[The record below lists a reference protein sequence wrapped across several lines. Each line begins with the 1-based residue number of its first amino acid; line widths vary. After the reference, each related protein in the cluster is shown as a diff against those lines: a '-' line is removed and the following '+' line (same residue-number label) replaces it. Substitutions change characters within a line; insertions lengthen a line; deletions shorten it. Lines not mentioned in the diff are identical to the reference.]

1 MTAQSDF
8 QAAVDRVGTARGAE
22 EDQDWALTAG
32 GRLLMEEVLERTE
45 RMMAGLKRGIE
56 EMRGGGMVEMRG
68 GNGEAVPL
76 PGPRGEKRDREKTPV
91 WAVSGAPSS
100 QSDK

>member
-32 GRLLMEEVLERTE
+32 GRLLMEEVLEHRIVE
-45 RMMAGLKRGIE
+45 ALDGGILPPGRSLPE
-56 EMRGGGMVEMRG
+56 DQRRPIRIWRATGMQE
-68 GNGEAVPL
+68 
-76 PGPRGEKRDREKTPV
+76 
-91 WAVSGAPSS
+91 
-100 QSDK
+100 

>member
-1 MTAQSDF
+1 MH
-8 QAAVDRVGTARGAE
+8 
-22 EDQDWALTAG
+22 ALTG
-32 GRLLMEEVLERTE
+32 GVPTLADLERHYRDMGEQKRRMEEVLERTE

-91 WAVSGAPSS
+91 WAVSGAPPS